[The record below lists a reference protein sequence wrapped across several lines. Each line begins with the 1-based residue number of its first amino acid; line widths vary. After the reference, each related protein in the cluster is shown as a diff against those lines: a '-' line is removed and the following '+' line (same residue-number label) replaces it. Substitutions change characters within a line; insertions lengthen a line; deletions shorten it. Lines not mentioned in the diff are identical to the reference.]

1 MQSIQIIWK
10 GDVFE
15 ETAIG
20 IFDALFISGFHADL
34 VFEVEDSFKYRQDV
48 LYVIL
53 GLHRIKKVPNNFIA
67 IQAEQVGSKWMTE
80 LYMNNLRRALCVW
93 DFSPRNCS
101 YFREKGIHCY
111 LVPTRVPMEIFYP
124 ESPGMRKHFSSMPK
138 DIDVLFYGAR
148 CARRERL
155 ERDFSKKTSLRVV
168 FRYNDLFR
176 EEREDLIA
184 RSKVVLNVHY
194 WPSASLETHRVEYL
208 CSRGKCVLSERSSD
222 PDLDLRYSQCVA
234 FVKLDGM
241 AEAAERYARDSQA
254 RADLEKKSQRQ
265 SFATQTDVSTIK
277 EITGI
282 LTSTTTRPSGL

>member
-1 MQSIQIIWK
+1 MAIQVIW
-10 GDVFE
+10 GHVVFE

-20 IFDALFISGFHADL
+20 ICDALFISGFHADPVYISSEL
-34 VFEVEDSFKYRQDV
+34 YSQDV

-53 GLHRIKKVPNNFIA
+53 GLHRLKKLPEKYIA

-80 LYMNNLRRALCVW
+80 SYMSKLRRALCVW
-93 DFSPRNCS
+93 DFSPRNCT
-101 YFREKGIHCY
+101 YFRAMGIRCY
-111 LVPTRVPMEIFYP
+111 HVPTRVPMEIFYP
-124 ESPGMRKHFSSMPK
+124 GSPGMTKHFLEDRER

-148 CARRERL
+148 CGRRENL
-155 ERDFSKKTSLRVV
+155 ERDFLNGSELRVV

-208 CSRGKCVLSERSSD
+208 CSRGKCVLSEQSSD
-222 PDLDLRYSQCVA
+222 PELDKGYSQCVA
-234 FVKLDGM
+234 FAPLTGM
-241 AEAAERYARDSQA
+241 IQAAERYARDNEA
-254 RADLEKKSQRQ
+254 RAALEIKSQRQ

-277 EITGI
+277 QT
-282 LTSTTTRPSGL
+282 LPTLRSF